1 MSLSGKTIVFTGT
14 LSMKRADATKA
25 AEAAGAKVGG
35 SVTKNTHI
43 LVAGPGAGAKEE
55 DAKAKGV
62 EIWTEAQ
69 FTSAIGGGGG
79 GASSAPP
86 AAAAAAAPKGKGKQK
101 APPEEEP
108 EAAPAKKAKSK
119 ASEPPP
125 PSSPAGAAAKPAS
138 TPPGARTPGVDRVAR
153 GLGASVYLDY
163 DAKLNQ
169 AVVDGPVNSN
179 KFYIIQVLQ
188 KGSLYACWNRYGRVG
203 EEGQN
208 NQAKLQWGSAEVA
221 IKDFEKKFKDKS
233 ANAWADKASFVKKAG
248 KYQLVEVEDD
258 DDAGSSGAVLGKLT
272 REQIERGQ
280 AVLLSIRTALER
292 GERVPSSLFND
303 YYSLIPTVVGRAK
316 PPPLDDFGIL
326 GEKEAQLEFWLRM
339 VRADSFRFLPIPSD
353 SFRFLPIPSDSF
365 WLPCAA
371 SSPGPLASD
380 AALCCLA
387 ACAPATDRAVRG
399 IETRLSTGLRG
410 DDHLLDQPARAPRRD
425 AAATRSHEGGDR
437 HLRPRLDLLGAR
449 ARPHA
454 RLRRAHR
461 TH

>member
-79 GASSAPP
+79 GVSSAPP

-353 SFRFLPIPSDSF
+353 SFRFLPIPSGYHARPRAPDRWLLMLLSAA
-365 WLPCAA
+365 WLPALL
-371 SSPGPLASD
+371 PLTERSG
-380 AALCCLA
+380 
-387 ACAPATDRAVRG
+387 VS
-399 IETRLSTGLRG
+399 TRLSTGLRG